1 MKIKFVYN
9 SDHVYKDHSIAL
21 HFEQGKFEAK
31 QVCSKQFLMKS
42 FNSHLFQGGGV
53 SRGRVGVN
61 YFFQASMWMDEGED
75 YIVLW
80 STPF

>member
-9 SDHVYKDHSIAL
+9 SDHVYKDHSMAL

-42 FNSHLFQGGGV
+42 FNSHLF
-53 SRGRVGVN
+53 
-61 YFFQASMWMDEGED
+61 
-75 YIVLW
+75 
-80 STPF
+80 